1 MHRQTHLAAQVA
13 TALNATDD
21 EDRAGMPNLRQKI
34 LILYLTDSALDSKV
48 IGWAMYDG
56 TGRESH
62 NTGDSYQPPYN
73 TGLEALKAGWR
84 AIQFSQLTPPY
95 PGTEFSTSFYKYEII
110 FEQLEELHG

>member
-1 MHRQTHLAAQVA
+1 VDAFGVDVA
-13 TALNATDD
+13 EDD
-21 EDRAGMPNLRQKI
+21 DGEAMPSLRQKI

-62 NTGDSYQPPYN
+62 NTGDSDKPPYT
-73 TGLEALKAGWR
+73 TGLEALQAGWR

-110 FEQLEELHG
+110 FEQLEEIHG

>member
-1 MHRQTHLAAQVA
+1 
-13 TALNATDD
+13 
-21 EDRAGMPNLRQKI
+21 MPNLRQKI

-48 IGWAMYDG
+48 IGWSMYDG

-62 NTGDSYQPPYN
+62 NTGDGDQPPYA

-95 PGTEFSTSFYKYEII
+95 PGMEFSTSFYKYEII
-110 FEQLEELHG
+110 FEQLEDFHG